1 MEEKKTKIKLSQS
14 LREWMLEADSSQWI
28 PLNVSDLAAQ
38 KGILSFLPPKGS
50 GPWQEGQTALLVK
63 RGAKRLVFPVW
74 IDQENRLSADVA
86 QVGEL
91 IRSQKDKSAEVLL
104 AAEREAGKPVG
115 WQLYGTSLLGQEP
128 QERPSQSSM
137 LMHQVCRHTQ
147 PVVRKTV
154 DGAELCAQPYL
165 QLNTGKLLIQFTT
178 VERAERMAGERW
190 TQSREEYHGGERYQL
205 SVVLTADGETFA
217 LRGAIESL
225 LSQDWDFQKHIQL
238 ILCDFHTDETVSALC
253 AEYRDKRPES
263 IQLLDVTGCTSAQA
277 KNLGMARAEGK
288 YLVFLSAHHRFSED
302 ACRLLYDFAEQ
313 NYQSADVFVL
323 PTVFSGAQI
332 KEYWRNAWC
341 NVPQVVNL
349 EEKPAYAQC
358 TLAASFLKRDAAQRY
373 RFEAEETEGGDT
385 LFLLKLLLEKR
396 TIGVSDRGRSIYDC
410 SNKEKEPK
418 AWDYAKDPAWYDRYF
433 DNLPGG
439 IMAYCQKTLGWVP
452 RFVPCYLVTELM
464 WRFRQKNIPPEFVER
479 AADYETRLCAALNQ
493 LDDRDILSA
502 QKLLTPFELV
512 QIFTLKYNR
521 APTMEYRWHDAVL
534 RMQGTVIESL
544 GMNPVN
550 VDFMELQ
557 DGRFSIEGFV
567 PLPPTVDPEQVS
579 VWLQAG
585 SQWLPCTRP
594 PRVLDNQNF
603 LGTLFQYVTF
613 YGEVPLTEE
622 MMDKSIVLFYAID
635 GHLIR
640 CRYLSMKKGC
650 PLNSFWDNPYYYKDG
665 VVLTREHSSL
675 SLHRCKGMQQRM
687 EYEKR
692 FMDEVR
698 EVISHLPPYHQLAG
712 VDVEAVARLRE
723 KAIRCKM
730 SSRRREVWLI
740 SDRINRGDDNG
751 EVFFRYMQT
760 EQKKWG
766 RKVYFVLEK
775 DCEDYSRICKLGPVL
790 STLSAEHKYNHLI
803 ADWVISSQANDPV
816 LRPFGQETLLYQD
829 LCHDYKFVFL
839 QHGVTK
845 DDISGWLNRY
855 NRKMEGFVVNT
866 RPEYQSIFDYNY
878 YHPAEKVWLTGM
890 PRFDALYHDEKKY
903 ITIMPTW
910 RKTLTK
916 GMDPVTSVWLAVDDF
931 ESSDYYQ
938 FYNGLLNSP
947 KLLDRAEEL
956 GYTLCLKPHP
966 NTLSV
971 LDRFHRDPR
980 VIFFEG
986 SKSYRDIYAQ
996 SNLIVTDYSSA
1007 VFDFALLDKPVI
1019 YAQFDVEDFFSGGH
1033 SYVEGYFDYPR
1044 DGFGE
1049 VEYTL
1054 EGTIDR
1060 IIEYMERD
1068 CKLKPQ
1074 YEERIRQ
1081 TFAFHDK
1088 HNCQRVY
1095 EKIMEHSDKKR

>member
-1 MEEKKTKIKLSQS
+1 MHD
-14 LREWMLEADSSQWI
+14 RMLEADCGQWP
-28 PLNVSDLAAQ
+28 PLTVTELAAQ
-38 KGILSFLPPKGS
+38 GDVLSFQPPEGS
-50 GPWQEGQTALLVK
+50 GPWLEGHTALLAK
-63 RGAKRLVFPVW
+63 RGASCLVFPVC
-74 IDQENRLSADVA
+74 ISPEGRLSAEVA
-86 QVGEL
+86 RMGDW
-91 IRSQKDKSAEVLL
+91 IRSEKDKSVEIFL
-104 AAEREAGKPVG
+104 AAEGADGSPVG
-115 WQLYGTSLLGQEP
+115 WQLYGDSLLGQAP
-128 QERPSQSSM
+128 QQHPGQSSM
-137 LMHQVCRHTQ
+137 LMRQLCRHTQ
-147 PVVRKTV
+147 PVAHKTIN
-154 DGAELCAQPYL
+154 GAELCAQPYL

-178 VERAERMAGERW
+178 AERAERMAGERW
-190 TQSREEYHGGERYQL
+190 TQSREEYQGDGRYQL
-205 SVVLTADGETFA
+205 SVVLTADGETFT
-217 LRGAIESL
+217 LRASIESL
-225 LSQDWDFQKHIQL
+225 LSQDWAFQEHIQL
-238 ILCDFHTDETVSALC
+238 ILCDFHTEEAVSELC
-253 AEYRDKRPES
+253 AQYRDKYPEN
-263 IQLLDVTGCTSAQA
+263 IQLLDVSGRTAAQA
-277 KNLGMARAEGK
+277 KNLGMARATGK
-288 YLVFLSAHHRFSED
+288 YLVFLSACHRFSAD
-302 ACRLLYDFAEQ
+302 ACGAMYSFAEQ
-313 NYQSADVFVL
+313 HYQSADVFVL

-332 KEYWRNAWC
+332 KEYWRNDWC
-341 NVPQVVNL
+341 NIPQVVNL
-349 EEKPAYAQC
+349 EEKPGFAQC
-358 TLAASFLKRDAAQRY
+358 TLAASFLKREVAQKY
-373 RFEAEETEGGDT
+373 RFEAEESEGGDT
-385 LFLLKLLLEKR
+385 LFLLKLLLEKC
-396 TIGVSDRGRSIYDC
+396 TIGINNQGRSIYDC

-418 AWDYAKDPAWYDRYF
+418 AWEYAKDPAWYGGYF
-433 DNLPGG
+433 DNLPNG
-439 IMAYCQKTLGWVP
+439 ILNYCRETLGWTP
-452 RFVPCYLVTELM
+452 CFVPQYLVTELM
-464 WRFRQKNIPPEFVER
+464 WRFRQKELPPELSGQETDYKDRLR
-479 AADYETRLCAALNQ
+479 AALTQ
-493 LDDRDILSA
+493 LDDQDILAA
-502 QKLLTPFELV
+502 QKLLTPFELI
-512 QIFTLKYNR
+512 QIFTLKYGH
-521 APTMEYRWHDAVL
+521 APSVDYRWHDAAL
-534 RMQGTVIESL
+534 RTNGTLVGSL

-557 DGRFSIEGFV
+557 DGHFSIEGYV
-567 PLPPTVDPEQVS
+567 PLPPDVAPERVS

-585 SQWLPCTRP
+585 SQWLPCTNP
-594 PRVLDNQNF
+594 LRVLDNQNF

-613 YGEVPLTEE
+613 YGEVPLTGE
-622 MMDKSIVLFYAID
+622 MMDKNIVLFYAID

-650 PLNSFWDNPYYYKDG
+650 PMNSFWDDPYYYKDG
-665 VVLTREHSSL
+665 VVLTREHSAL
-675 SLHRCKGMQQRM
+675 MLRRCNGMQQRM
-687 EYEKR
+687 VYEKR
-692 FMDEVR
+692 FMAEVR
-698 EVISHLPPYHQLAG
+698 DVIGHLPPYHRLANVN
-712 VDVEAVARLRE
+712 VDAVASLRE
-723 KAIRCKM
+723 KAIRHKM
-730 SSRRREVWLI
+730 SPRRREVWLV

-751 EVFFRYMQT
+751 EVFFRYMQK
-760 EQKKWG
+760 EQKKWS
-766 RKVYFVLEK
+766 RKVYFVIEK
-775 DCEDYSRICKLGPVL
+775 DCEDYSRIRRFGPVL
-790 STLSAEHKYNHLI
+790 STLSEEHKYNHLI

-878 YHPAEKVWLTGM
+878 YQPADKVWLTGM

-986 SKSYRDIYAQ
+986 SKRYRDIYAQ
-996 SNLIVTDYSSA
+996 SSLIVTDYSSA
-1007 VFDFALLDKPVI
+1007 VFDFALLHKPVI

-1033 SYVEGYFDYPR
+1033 SYVEGYFDYPQ

-1060 IIEYMERD
+1060 IVEYMERD

-1074 YEERIRQ
+1074 YEERIQQ

-1088 HNCQRVY
+1088 QNCQRVY